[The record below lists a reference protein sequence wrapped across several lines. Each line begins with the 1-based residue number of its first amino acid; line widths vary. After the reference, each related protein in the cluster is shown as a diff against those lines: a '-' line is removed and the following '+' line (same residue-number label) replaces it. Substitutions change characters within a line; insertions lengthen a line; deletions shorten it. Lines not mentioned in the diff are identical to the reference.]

1 MRKLL
6 IFVLILAATSTSVI
20 ADDRDVYEGISNF
33 TKVLDLIE
41 RNYVDE
47 VDSKKLTTDAIQ
59 GMLRNL
65 DPYSIYLSKEEFR
78 ELEIDTYGEFGGIGV
93 ELTVK
98 DGFMT
103 VITPIV
109 DSPAYDAGIK
119 PGDRIVS
126 IEGQSTENMNTYD
139 AAKLLRGKRGA
150 QVKITIE
157 QADSGKNRELVLERE
172 IIRIKSVKRE
182 LLDNG
187 VGYIKLLQFQKK
199 SADEFADAYTELS
212 QSNEED
218 ELRGLIVD
226 LRNNPGGLLDQ
237 AIEVAD
243 HFIDNGVIVS
253 VKGRS
258 VDETKDYHGTS
269 DRLIP
274 DIPVVVL
281 INRGSASASE
291 VLAGALRDHGI
302 AVLVGSGSFGKGSVQ
317 TIVELEDGSG
327 IKLTTARFYTP
338 GGDKINDVGITPD
351 VIVPGNG
358 QKDLQLQKAL
368 EVLSSGM

>member
-1 MRKLL
+1 MRTLL
-6 IFVLILAATSTSVI
+6 IFVLIIATTVTSVN

-109 DSPAYDAGIK
+109 DSPAYDAGVK

-139 AAKLLRGKRGA
+139 AAKLLRGKRGT
-150 QVKITIE
+150 QVKLTIE
-157 QADSGKNRELVLERE
+157 QSDSGKKRELVLERE

-199 SADEFADAYTELS
+199 SAEEFADSYTELT
-212 QSNEED
+212 QSSKD
-218 ELRGLIVD
+218 GLQGLIVD

-243 HFIDNGVIVS
+243 RFIDNGVIVS

-258 VDETKDYHGTS
+258 VHETKDYHGTS
-269 DRLIP
+269 DSLIP

-302 AVLVGSGSFGKGSVQ
+302 AVLVGTRSFGKGSVQ

-338 GGDKINDVGITPD
+338 GGDKINDVGIAPD

-358 QKDLQLQKAL
+358 QKDMQLEKAL

>member
-139 AAKLLRGKRGA
+139 AAKLLRGKRGTK
-150 QVKITIE
+150 VKLTIE

-258 VDETKDYHGTS
+258 VDETKEYHGTS

-358 QKDLQLQKAL
+358 QKDVQLEKAL

>member
-139 AAKLLRGKRGA
+139 AAKLLRGKRGTK
-150 QVKITIE
+150 VKLTIE